1 LWWKADESDRSFLML
16 APVVA
21 VVTTIDREH
30 LDQYTSLEDIQGAFI
45 QFVNRVPFYGAAI
58 LCIDEPNVQAIIP
71 A

>member
-1 LWWKADESDRSFLML
+1 VVEADESDRSFLML

-45 QFVNRVPFYGAAI
+45 QFSESRAI
-58 LCIDEPNVQAIIP
+58 LRRGDSLYR
-71 A
+71 

>member
-1 LWWKADESDRSFLML
+1 VEADESDRSFLML

-45 QFVNRVPFYGAAI
+45 QFVNRVPFYVRRFSVSMSPT
-58 LCIDEPNVQAIIP
+58 CRRSFP